1 MERFTARIWLM
12 EVARAPIFILRSS
25 AEAGSRAVR
34 RDLGAGGGL
43 RREPGLGAGAALM
56 GAGEPDGAGLAGA
69 GFTGVAAFGGAALA
83 FAGAAF
89 AGAAFAG
96 AAFGAAAGFFAGAEA
111 FAFATTFGCLG
122 EGDVAFLA
130 ELFFV
135 FLAKGDSR

>member
-1 MERFTARIWLM
+1 
-12 EVARAPIFILRSS
+12 
-25 AEAGSRAVR
+25 
-34 RDLGAGGGL
+34 
-43 RREPGLGAGAALM
+43 M

-83 FAGAAF
+83 FG
-89 AGAAFAG
+89 GAAFAG

-130 ELFFV
+130 ELFYV

>member
-1 MERFTARIWLM
+1 MTNKNYL
-12 EVARAPIFILRSS
+12 
-25 AEAGSRAVR
+25 
-34 RDLGAGGGL
+34 
-43 RREPGLGAGAALM
+43 
-56 GAGEPDGAGLAGA
+56 LA
-69 GFTGVAAFGGAALA
+69 TNPSVLLAALA
-83 FAGAAF
+83 FG
-89 AGAAFAG
+89 GAAFAG